1 MAKSQKHGNKEAR
14 KPKQI
19 KAPTPPTSDGLLA
32 MATVGPGADK
42 KRG

>member
-1 MAKSQKHGNKEAR
+1 MAKSQKLGNKEAK

-19 KAPTPPTSDGLLA
+19 KLPPPMLTEGLLA
-32 MATVGPGADK
+32 KAGAGPGTNK